1 MKSSVMT
8 NSVMTNK
15 RFLLSTVAAMLFALT
30 PAFAQ
35 SAGFKVEVPFQFTVG
50 KVTLGAGEYRVTVMK
65 PGMLQMQRVD
75 GPGTAAILTSY
86 IGGGPSQDRSPRLIF
101 HNYGDRHFLAQ
112 VWIADVN
119 VGHELFASA
128 SELRYARDG
137 HQGQTTLLAKGQLG
151 K

>member
-1 MKSSVMT
+1 MKNT
-8 NSVMTNK
+8 
-15 RFLLSTVAAMLFALT
+15 RFMLSTVAAMLFVLT

-50 KVTLGAGEYRVTVMK
+50 KVNLGAGEYRVTVMK

-75 GPGTAAILTSY
+75 GSGTAAILTTY
-86 IGGGPSQDRSPRLIF
+86 VGGGPSQDVSSRLVF

-112 VWIADVN
+112 VWIADVS

-128 SELRYARDG
+128 SELEYARAG
-137 HQGQTTLLAKGQLG
+137 HQGQTTLLAKEQSG